1 VAAMVLSNQT
11 KLKLFVENFQT
22 SYLYTL
28 VPTCKVASDVFICFF
43 FFLNWPIRNKNACCN
58 HIFFTDQ
65 NEKTNFIDDILHI
78 IPANLG
84 SIQPSS
90 LRVEDD
96 MLNVYR

>member
-1 VAAMVLSNQT
+1 M
-11 KLKLFVENFQT
+11 F
-22 SYLYTL
+22 LY
-28 VPTCKVASDVFICFF
+28 AF